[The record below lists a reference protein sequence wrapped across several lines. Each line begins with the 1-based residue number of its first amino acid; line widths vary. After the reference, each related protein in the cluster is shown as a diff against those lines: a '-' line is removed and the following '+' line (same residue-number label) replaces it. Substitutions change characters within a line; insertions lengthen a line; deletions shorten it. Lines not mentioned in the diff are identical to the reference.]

1 MTMTIK
7 RSEGIDWC
15 QMFGDFDAET
25 RFRLDKMPT
34 LVSAEA
40 DSDPILPIP
49 DYQSQSDTT
58 ITNTDPDPNLC
69 PYLALTLV

>member
-1 MTMTIK
+1 MYRSFKKPGKFPMTMTMTIK

-40 DSDPILPIP
+40 DTEFRYRHLK
-49 DYQSQSDTT
+49 
-58 ITNTDPDPNLC
+58 NDPN
-69 PYLALTLV
+69 

>member
-1 MTMTIK
+1 MRKTI
-7 RSEGIDWC
+7 RRDQLAPNIC
-15 QMFGDFDAET
+15 
-25 RFRLDKMPT
+25 
-34 LVSAEA
+34 